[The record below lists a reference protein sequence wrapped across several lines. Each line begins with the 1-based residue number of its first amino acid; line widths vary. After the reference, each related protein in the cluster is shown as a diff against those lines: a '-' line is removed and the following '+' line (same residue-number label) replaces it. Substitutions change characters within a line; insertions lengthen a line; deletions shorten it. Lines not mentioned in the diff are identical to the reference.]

1 MASGARPGARP
12 SAGPVPLPAGFRVG
26 HATRSPAGTGCTVV
40 ICPPGTRG
48 AVDIRGGG
56 TGTRELEPLSPLAN
70 AEGPTAVLMT
80 GGSAF
85 GLAAADGVM
94 RWLEQ
99 RELGRW
105 TPIGVV
111 PLVSTAVVFD
121 ASAGMP
127 GERPGPDHGYAACEA
142 SRPGVPQRG
151 RVGAGAGV
159 AVGKVLGR
167 EHATLAGVGYAAM
180 KVAGAVT
187 HAGPTAAGAMTHADP
202 TLAPSPTGFGDDDAT
217 LANDVTV
224 ADGGIVAEDVTIAD
238 GTTHPAGPTIT
249 EGVTVAAIV
258 VANAFGDVLAEDGT
272 VLGGP
277 RGDRGQLLRS
287 ADLIPQM
294 RDLPDLAARPGQST
308 TLACVCTDAALDK
321 RGCGIVARGAGAG
334 IARAVDPAFTPNDG
348 DVAFCLAS
356 GTGPAPSPGPANS
369 WTLTVLG
376 TAAATVTAA
385 AIRDAIR
392 EATAAG

>member
-1 MASGARPGARP
+1 MRFEIELS
-12 SAGPVPLPAGFRVG
+12 LPEGFLVG
-26 HATRSPAGTGCTVV
+26 HATRAEAETGCTVV

-48 AVDIRGGG
+48 GVDLRGGG
-56 TGTRELEPLSPLAN
+56 TGTRELDPLSPLAN

-85 GLAAADGVM
+85 GLAAADGVV

-99 RELGRW
+99 RGLGRE

-111 PLVSTAVVFD
+111 PLVPTAVVFD
-121 ASAGMP
+121 TSAGEP
-127 GERPGPDHGYAACEA
+127 GARPGPDDGYAACDA
-142 SRPGVPQRG
+142 ARPGVPERG
-151 RVGAGAGV
+151 RVGAGAGA
-159 AVGKVLGR
+159 AVGKMLGR
-167 EHATLAGVGYAAM
+167 EHATLGGVGYAAV
-180 KVAGAVT
+180 KLASGA
-187 HAGPTAAGAMTHADP
+187 
-202 TLAPSPTGFGDDDAT
+202 
-217 LANDVTV
+217 
-224 ADGGIVAEDVTIAD
+224 TIA
-238 GTTHPAGPTIT
+238 
-249 EGVTVAAIV
+249 AIA

-277 RGDRGQLLRS
+277 RGEGGEVLRS
-287 ADLIPQM
+287 ADLLRQTPE
-294 RDLPDLAARPGQST
+294 LPRWAARPGQST

-321 RGCGIVARGAGAG
+321 RGCGIVARVASAG

-356 GTGPAPSPGPANS
+356 GSGPPPTPGPAAS

-392 EATAAG
+392 QSTPNPGT